1 MKKKFLTLLVT
12 AGALTVVNCGTYA
25 TDAVSDAITNNLPGD
40 TTMVITPV
48 VDPATGLPVVDPVTG
63 EQVMDTS
70 IVVTPSDSATNAGDG
85 TPAGDT
91 SLVITPVVDPA
102 TGEPVLDPVTGEQVM
117 DTSVV
122 VTPADPGTNPIDP
135 GTTPTDPGT
144 TPVVSSTSV
153 EPAVTSSSSKVA
165 PESSSVEAKPESSSS
180 EVKPASSSSEV
191 KPVSSSSEPVVENK
205 PGIFLSENG
214 DENKDQMEVVYQT
227 RTGDNGGGVLAYPKN
242 LSSTQKHG
250 VVLWGPGGGTEP
262 TAYEGIIRRLASQG
276 FVVVGLKESPG
287 DASQAM
293 KAIDWLEKK
302 NQNSSDIF
310 YNKLDMT
317 KVGCSGHSMGG
328 LESEQA
334 VIKDK
339 RVITAFMNN
348 SGDRNGGGNGAVKV
362 PKEKTIAILY
372 GEVGMERQN
381 AIADYNYNGVQ
392 AGACLIEMNGGPQ
405 NSEGGYGHGSG
416 SWDGK
421 AATVAWMRWHLG
433 GEDKR
438 KADFVGTSGK
448 YINGPVILDGGKT
461 QGNWKTQCKNF

>member
-1 MKKKFLTLLVT
+1 MEKNMKKKILTILVA
-12 AGALTVVNCGTYA
+12 AGSLAVMNCGSDSDSVSNA
-25 TDAVSDAITNNLPGD
+25 TSDIGTGAVND
-40 TTMVITPV
+40 TSVVINPV
-48 VDPATGLPVVDPVTG
+48 LDPATGLPV
-63 EQVMDTS
+63 
-70 IVVTPSDSATNAGDG
+70 I
-85 TPAGDT
+85 
-91 SLVITPVVDPA
+91 DPA
-102 TGEPVLDPVTGEQVM
+102 TGLPMMDTTVVMTPVGPSEADTSAPLPVDTSTVVPQDTLVPPTDSTIVPPTDTSTTTTDVSSSSANGNEPVEPSSSANVEE
-117 DTSVV
+117 
-122 VTPADPGTNPIDP
+122 
-135 GTTPTDPGT
+135 
-144 TPVVSSTSV
+144 PVVSSSSETPV
-153 EPAVTSSSSKVA
+153 SSSSSVA
-165 PESSSVEAKPESSSS
+165 PVVSSSS
-180 EVKPASSSSEV
+180 EV
-191 KPVSSSSEPVVENK
+191 PVAT
-205 PGIFLSENG
+205 GIFLSEGG
-214 DENKDQMEVVYQT
+214 DEGKDELQIEYK
-227 RTGDNGGGVLAYPKN
+227 TGSSWDNAGILAYPKQ
-242 LSSTQKHG
+242 LSTTQKHG
-250 VVLWGPGGGTEP
+250 IVIWGPGGGTEP